1 MVIVQKGRVGIKP
14 TGGVYLSHRGKR
26 IFEKGSAPAMPN
38 IAKDKISAVEAKFG
52 NYKVKVFASTV
63 ANILDPKTKKYS
75 KVKIKTVKE
84 NPANRHFVR
93 QNTLTKGAIL
103 ETELGRARV
112 TSRPGQ
118 DGTVNAVLIG

>member
-1 MVIVQKGRVGIKP
+1 MVIIQKGRVGIKP

-26 IFEKGSAPAMPN
+26 VFEKGSNPTMPN
-38 IAKDKISAVEAKFG
+38 IDKDRISAVDAKFG

-63 ANILDPKTKKYS
+63 VNLLDLKTKKYS
-75 KVKIKTVKE
+75 KAKIKTVKE

-93 QNTLTKGAIL
+93 QNVLTKGAIL
-103 ETELGRARV
+103 ETELGKARV

-118 DGTVNAVLIG
+118 DGTVNAVLIN

>member
-1 MVIVQKGRVGIKP
+1 MVVVQKAKIGLKE
-14 TGGVYLSHRGKR
+14 TGGVYKQHRGKR

-38 IAKDKISAVEAKFG
+38 NESDRIQAVKAKSG

-63 ANILDPKTKKYS
+63 ANVLDSKTKKYS
-75 KVKIKTVKE
+75 KLKISTVKE

-93 QNTLTKGAIL
+93 QNILTKGAVI
-103 ETELGRARV
+103 ETELGKARI

-118 DGTVNAVLIG
+118 DGTVNAVLI